1 MNSEQLPLVHVPN
14 SYSYRSVK
22 YWCFN
27 CERQFSK
34 LNVNENTEVHCPT
47 CDCPSEEITGDNDPR
62 LFRPFVAEQN
72 QNRSSNSTSNPE
84 TQQPNQQS
92 EHPHEHHHHHH
103 HHPQMHPAFGAFLGS
118 FPRQPRNGGVF
129 VPIEIVFIEGDGNM
143 GNMLDG
149 LFGLLGAPRAGG
161 RTMDQIIEE
170 FLRNDPNRYGP
181 PPASDTA
188 ISNLKKKKFTNVQ
201 ESKACTV
208 CQDDYNEQDELVEM
222 PCGHEFHDA
231 CVINW
236 LKLHNTCPVC
246 RKAVEVEDVHE
257 EANKEPVN

>member
-1 MNSEQLPLVHVPN
+1 LDHISN

-27 CERQFSK
+27 CEKQFSK
-34 LNVNENTEVHCPT
+34 LKISQDTEVLCPA
-47 CDCPSEEITGDNDPR
+47 CDCPSEEITSENDPR
-62 LFRPFVAEQN
+62 LFRPFIAQ
-72 QNRSSNSTSNPE
+72 QSSNSTPNSQIPLSNE
-84 TQQPNQQS
+84 QAHQH
-92 EHPHEHHHHHH
+92 EHEHEHEHHHHHH
-103 HHPQMHPAFGAFLGS
+103 HNPQMHPAFGAFLGG
-118 FPRQPRNGGVF
+118 FPRQPRNGRVF
-129 VPIEIVFIEGDGNM
+129 VPIEVVFLDGDSNL
-143 GNMLDG
+143 LDG
-149 LFGLLGAPRAGG
+149 LFSLFGASRPGS

-188 ISNLKKKKFTNVQ
+188 ISNLKKKKFENAQ

-222 PCGHEFHDA
+222 PCGHEFHDN
-231 CVINW
+231 CVVNW

-246 RKAVEVEDVHE
+246 RKAVESENVHQE
-257 EANKEPVN
+257 TNKETVN